1 MNYVLKNQIK
11 WKQATY
17 TLEKLHYNIHN
28 GSLFLYVSCSFV
40 YHGHCFLV
48 SSVTFCL
55 WNNGHHILCRNTK
68 KNLCISLRQ
77 QMGKSHLSYV
87 FKQSVKD
94 SSTCLN
100 SPSKLLCFEC
110 ITVLKQLTLLLYIS
124 LLNLVHLKVFT
135 PLNLFG
141 SFILSKFWMQDFYL

>member
-11 WKQATY
+11 WKQTTY

-48 SSVTFCL
+48 SS
-55 WNNGHHILCRNTK
+55 TK
-68 KNLCISLRQ
+68 KTLCISLRQ

-141 SFILSKFWMQDFYL
+141 SFNLSKFWMQDFYL